1 MDNGKKM
8 KAIVYCTIIACLKL
22 HHTGAFDIGQTVYRA
37 GVSDKASSF
46 MISAYST
53 LGTGSIPV

>member
-22 HHTGAFDIGQTVYRA
+22 HHTGAFDIGQT
-37 GVSDKASSF
+37 
-46 MISAYST
+46 
-53 LGTGSIPV
+53 SIGPVFLTKRPHS